1 MNYGGSI
8 ILLICLKW
16 IFLCLNGILKHY
28 FHDFEF
34 SRISEFFS
42 KNLLKFG
49 AYLIVGL
56 YYNTHS
62 LHRKI
67 TFTALPC
74 KLDIFVIFW
83 KFHKFFILSANL
95 TLKMTSK
102 VKSEGWFLL
111 IGYMF
116 GVVYY
121 SMSWPKTN
129 ISLRNCG
136 CGHFLLCHKY
146 AKFNN
151 SRTIKPMDLIFLS
164 TLDRTIGHV
173 FAS

>member
-1 MNYGGSI
+1 M
-8 ILLICLKW
+8 LLICLKW
-16 IFLCLNGILKHY
+16 IFLCVNGILKNYFHY
-28 FHDFEF
+28 FAF
-34 SRISEFFS
+34 SRILELFS
-42 KNLLKFG
+42 KSFLKFC
-49 AYLIVGL
+49 AYLIIGL
-56 YYNTHS
+56 YYITHS
-62 LHRKI
+62 LHRKKTI
-67 TFTALPC
+67 IALSC

-83 KFHKFFILSANL
+83 KFHIFFTLSAIL

-146 AKFNN
+146 SKFNI
-151 SRTIKPMDLIFLS
+151 SRTN
-164 TLDRTIGHV
+164 
-173 FAS
+173 